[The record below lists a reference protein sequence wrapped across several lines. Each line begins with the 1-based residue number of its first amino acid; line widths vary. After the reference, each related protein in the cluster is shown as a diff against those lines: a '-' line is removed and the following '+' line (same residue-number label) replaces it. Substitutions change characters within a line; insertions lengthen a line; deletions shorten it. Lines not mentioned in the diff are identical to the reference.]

1 MLGLVRRHTKFTSRL
16 LLLAAVT
23 VLGAAC
29 ATQKDPPRLV
39 NDPTS
44 KPESSL
50 PWNKQEKW
58 EIGAGIPGALG
69 ESR

>member
-1 MLGLVRRHTKFTSRL
+1 MLGLVRKRTKFISRL
-16 LLLAAVT
+16 LLLVCVAI
-23 VLGAAC
+23 LGGAC
-29 ATQKDPPRLV
+29 ATQKEPPRLV
-39 NDPTS
+39 NDPNS